1 MQKQGRPLPVYS
13 LAQALGADHAK
24 AFVMTVSKVFVSYAF
39 VQHCVGCASF
49 FCIS

>member
-24 AFVMTVSKVFVSYAF
+24 AFVMTVSKFFFYAF
-39 VQHCVGCASF
+39 VQHFVGAK
-49 FCIS
+49 